1 MSIQLNVLVLIY
13 LMSAII
19 NSIYIFNRDEPIS
32 EAKFK
37 LLTLVPVVNS
47 VYTITTVFAKRE

>member
-13 LMSAII
+13 LMSAI

-37 LLTLVPVVNS
+37 LLTSVPVVNS